1 MALLSFR
8 KGTCG
13 QGDVVL
19 AVKLNFKGG
28 LLSCIFLQDAAI
40 CQKIHI
46 CLQTGNLLSNF
57 QIPLTHLIL
66 KLKSIVIPPH
76 KMSRSREKNAQV
88 ENLIWCILTA
98 LRGNLKTPNL
108 LKDISKYLNI
118 QYVKL
123 SMTLF
128 SRTGGLFYDRG
139 WLECSENGTTI
150 LYCRY
155 CSLQIKCSE
164 WLVIDFKVY
173 EISIKYQL
181 VSLSLSTNCWMLDQ
195 TDTWIFICVV

>member
-1 MALLSFR
+1 MVSNTRCREQSTRNMA
-8 KGTCG
+8 
-13 QGDVVL
+13 QGVSSPWL
-19 AVKLNFKGG
+19 QPRRRGG
-28 LLSCIFLQDAAI
+28 RRVAGLQHMLSCWQYWLY
-40 CQKIHI
+40 
-46 CLQTGNLLSNF
+46 LELLHTN
-57 QIPLTHLIL
+57 IYL
-66 KLKSIVIPPH
+66 
-76 KMSRSREKNAQV
+76 A
-88 ENLIWCILTA
+88 
-98 LRGNLKTPNL
+98 KT
-108 LKDISKYLNI
+108 KYLNI